1 MTPIRKRARVAAAV
15 LTAVMAMASVFALAA
30 PASAEAVGT
39 VAVTNVTTSG
49 GENKVNVSWTPP
61 ATGGAPDSYVVFLF
75 NSAGTLVSTTVISAP
90 ATGATIDGVNAGTY
104 TVGVATHN
112 VFGTGAIVRAP
123 GSAVVTN
130 PTSTPAATAATNTD
144 PWRPYANWTA
154 MLNKEFQ
161 FFTGCGSLGRMP
173 RDDEKTYWLAYLT
186 APFSGSDWNAWNNF
200 VGVRRTAEWQRLT
213 NGATWDNNTVISDT
227 GYSSATAAYPD
238 VVVASNV
245 SYKNSIAYKAL
256 YADGVTDGNRRV
268 TLIGTTYYAT
278 ADLTANG
285 GNQDGLV
292 SDAEIQRYAN
302 NWARYSVNLQ
312 AKYGTAVNDLA
323 NKQATDDVL
332 FMRRGVMKSQLA
344 ENASQLDGPAYR
356 LYTAY
361 FRRIPDFNGL
371 CFWSNKLKSGWSLL
385 DVSEFFVK
393 SSEFKNTYGEYS
405 TYGEEGSTD
414 AAEFVSLV
422 YNNVLNR
429 YPDGQGVAFWTRQLQ
444 TERYSP
450 AEMMIGF
457 SESQEYKNKMETRV
471 NIGIAFAHLI
481 GRMPTEA
488 EYVLADS
495 TIVNIWGGTGAQF
508 TTSPESRWVY
518 STWNDYLYGAIV
530 DSAEYIARAKA

>member
-1 MTPIRKRARVAAAV
+1 MTPTRKRARVAAAAM
-15 LTAVMAMASVFALAA
+15 TAVLAMASVFALAA
-30 PASAEAVGT
+30 PASADAVGT
-39 VAVTNVTTSG
+39 VAVTNVTATG
-49 GENKVNVSWTPP
+49 GEGKATVSWTPP
-61 ATGGAPDSYVVFLF
+61 STGGTPDSYVVFLF
-75 NSAGTLVSTTVISAP
+75 NSAGTLVSTTIVPAP
-90 ATGATIDGVNAGTY
+90 ASSATVEIGAGTY
-104 TVGVATHN
+104 TAGVATHN
-112 VFGTGAIVRAP
+112 VFGTGAIIKAP
-123 GSAVVTN
+123 GTAVVTAKVV
-130 PTSTPAATAATNTD
+130 PDQVTTVNTD
-144 PWRPYANWTA
+144 PWRPYASWTA

-161 FFTGCGSLGRMP
+161 MFTGCGSMGRLP
-173 RDDEKTYWLAYLT
+173 RDDEKTYWLAYFT
-186 APFSGSDWNAWNNF
+186 APFSWTDWNSYNGF
-200 VGVRRTAEWQRLT
+200 YTVRRASEWMRLT
-213 NGATWDNNTVISDT
+213 NGATWDNDTVISDT
-227 GYSSATAAYPD
+227 GYTSVPGLYPP
-238 VVVASNV
+238 VAVASNV

-268 TLIGTTYYAT
+268 TQIAGVYYAT

-285 GNQDGLV
+285 GNQDGVV
-292 SDAEIQRYAN
+292 SAAEIASYAN

-312 AKYGTAVNDLA
+312 NKYGAAVNTLA
-323 NKQATDDVL
+323 DTQAKNDVL
-332 FMRRGVMKSQLA
+332 FMRRGVMKAQLA
-344 ENASQLDGPAYR
+344 ENAAQLDGPAYR

-405 TYGEEGSTD
+405 THGEEGATD
-414 AAEFVSLV
+414 AAEFVALV

-429 YPDGQGVAFWTRQLQ
+429 YPDGQGTAFWTRQLQ

-471 NIGIAFAHLI
+471 NIGIAFAHLL
-481 GRMPTEA
+481 GRMPTQS

-495 TIVNIWGGTGAQF
+495 TIVNIWGDTGAQF
-508 TTSPESRWVY
+508 TTTPESRWVY
-518 STWNDYLYGAIV
+518 STWNDYLYGSIV